1 LICSRKAGLETGAP
15 LRVDGQP
22 RLLHLGG
29 MLLVKA
35 SAKPSALHGLGVFA
49 VEFVPKGTPIWRFEP
64 GFDRA
69 LSPDQFAAL
78 PPLAQAH
85 LLQHAYPDSAGN
97 WILSGDL
104 TIFMNH
110 SSPPNTGALPGAPEP
125 VTTVALRDIE
135 AGEELTCDYY
145 AFDGAAEKKLGPK
158 S

>member
-1 LICSRKAGLETGAP
+1 
-15 LRVDGQP
+15 
-22 RLLHLGG
+22 

-35 SAKPSALHGLGVFA
+35 FAQASALHGLGVFA
-49 VEFVPKGTPIWRFEP
+49 VEFVPKGTPIWRFES

-69 LSPDQFAAL
+69 FTPEQFAGL

-85 LLQHAYPDSAGN
+85 LRQHAYPDAAGN

-110 SSPPNTGALPGAPEP
+110 SSPPNTGAPPGAPEP
-125 VTTVALRDIE
+125 VTTVALRDIQ

-145 AFDGAAEKKLGPK
+145 AFDGAAEKKLGPR
-158 S
+158 SA

>member
-1 LICSRKAGLETGAP
+1 VDETSGLLQVG
-15 LRVDGQP
+15 D
-22 RLLHLGG
+22 

-64 GFDRA
+64 GFDR
-69 LSPDQFAAL
+69 SFTQDQFDAL

-85 LLQHAYPDSAGN
+85 LRQHSYPDAAGN

-110 SSPPNTGALPGAPEP
+110 SSPPNTGALPGAREP
-125 VTTVALRDIE
+125 VTTVALRNIQ

-145 AFDGAAEKKLGPK
+145 AFDGAAEKKLGPRP
-158 S
+158 

>member
-1 LICSRKAGLETGAP
+1 
-15 LRVDGQP
+15 VDEQP
-22 RLLHLGG
+22 RLLQLCV

-35 SAKPSALHGLGVFA
+35 CAKPSALHGLGVFA
-49 VEFVPKGTPIWRFEP
+49 VDFVPKGAPIWRFEP

-69 LSPDQFAAL
+69 FTPDQFAAL

-85 LLQHAYPDSAGN
+85 LRQHAYPEATSGN

-110 SSPPNTGALPGAPEP
+110 SSPPNTGALPEAVEP
-125 VTTVALRDIE
+125 VTTVALREIA

-145 AFDGAAEKKLGPK
+145 AFDGAAATKLGPRR
-158 S
+158 

>member
-1 LICSRKAGLETGAP
+1 
-15 LRVDGQP
+15 VDGGHG
-22 RLLHLGG
+22 LLHLGG

-35 SAKPSALHGLGVFA
+35 CARPSGLHGLGVFA

-69 LSPDQFAAL
+69 FTPEQFAAL
-78 PPLAQAH
+78 PELAQAH
-85 LLQHAYPDSAGN
+85 LRQHAYPDVPSGN

-125 VTTVALRDIE
+125 VTTVALRDIA

-145 AFDGAAEKKLGPK
+145 AFDGAAVKKLGEKP
-158 S
+158 STTDAHG